1 MTTFSKPAPGTS
13 GYLFALC
20 ATALWSGNFVIA
32 RGLSD
37 QIPPVTLAFC
47 RWLTAVAVFTPFAV
61 SALIREWQ
69 PVKKHA
75 VYLAVTGLLGIS
87 IFNTL
92 IYIAGHTTSAMNL
105 SLIAIS
111 FPIFI
116 IIFSRIIHKEPITL
130 RKIFG
135 IVLVLTGVVCL
146 ITKGDLALLLHL
158 HFNRGDVWMALAAAI
173 FAVHSILVKN
183 KPPAISVKTLQLSTM
198 ILGLFFLFPFFLWE
212 QQFHPDPFLTKATI
226 PAILYVGIFAS
237 LCAFILWAKSIM
249 IIGPSKAGIIYYT
262 LPLFS
267 GLSAILFLNEQVG
280 FLHLFS
286 LCFIITGIFIAN
298 HQPDRSSA

>member
-1 MTTFSKPAPGTS
+1 MTALSKPASGMT

-20 ATALWSGNFVIA
+20 ATALWSGNFIIA

-47 RWLTAVAVFTPFAV
+47 RWLTAVVVFIPFAV
-61 SALIREWQ
+61 PSLIREWQ
-69 PVKKHA
+69 PVKRHA
-75 VYLAVTGLLGIS
+75 VYLAVTALLGIS

-105 SLIAIS
+105 ALIAIS

-130 RKIFG
+130 KKIFG
-135 IVLVLTGVVCL
+135 IFLVLTGVVCL
-146 ITKGDLALLLHL
+146 ITKGDLSLLLNL
-158 HFNRGDVWMALAAAI
+158 RFNRGDVWMASAAAI
-173 FAVHSILVKN
+173 FAVHSLLVKN
-183 KPPAISVKTLQLSTM
+183 KPPAISVNTLQLSTM
-198 ILGLFFLFPFFLWE
+198 VLGLLFLFPFFLWE

-249 IIGPSKAGIIYYT
+249 IIGPSKAGMVYYT

-267 GLSAILFLNEQVG
+267 GLSAILFLNEQIG
-280 FLHLFS
+280 FLHLS
-286 LCFIITGIFIAN
+286 SMGFIVTGILVAN
-298 HQPDRSSA
+298 HQPGRASV